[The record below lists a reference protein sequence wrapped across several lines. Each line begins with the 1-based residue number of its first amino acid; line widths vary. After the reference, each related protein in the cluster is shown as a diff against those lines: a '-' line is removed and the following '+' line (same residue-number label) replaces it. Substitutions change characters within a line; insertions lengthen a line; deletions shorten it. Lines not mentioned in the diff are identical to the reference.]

1 MTAVIHALDTVG
13 WTIYM
18 SCDLSKQE
26 ADKVSHISLFICISP
41 LINTFPNVTDSFIYV
56 RFKSQ
61 DAIFF
66 RHTGIARRR
75 SYCSISFNKTD
86 RVVCHVV

>member
-26 ADKVSHISLFICISP
+26 ADKVSQECSP
-41 LINTFPNVTDSFIYV
+41 VSSMYHLQKD
-56 RFKSQ
+56 
-61 DAIFF
+61 
-66 RHTGIARRR
+66 
-75 SYCSISFNKTD
+75 
-86 RVVCHVV
+86 